1 MRSCQPTLDR
11 HTRHPTHRLD
21 AIADTEPPPELPS
34 SSPMS
39 SPASSILSPAPVPV
53 RPYNG
58 PRRKPLSAVDVYVD
72 DFIGLGQGS
81 KQRLRN
87 IRGTLFHCLDT
98 KRRQEPASIKKLKK
112 GGVRWDTK
120 KVVLGWLID
129 TVAMTMTLPQHRLER
144 LNSILTDLPRSKQ
157 RIALKK
163 WHRVLGHS
171 WSSRVL
177 QSFAGGF
184 PHHYGKAPPPH

>member
-11 HTRHPTHRLD
+11 HTRHPTHKLD

-39 SPASSILSPAPVPV
+39 SPASSILSPASVPV

-87 IRGTLFHCLDT
+87 IRGTLFHCLDEVMQPLSPDDT
-98 KRRQEPASIKKLKK
+98 KCRQEPASVKKLKK
-112 GGVRWDTK
+112 GDACWGTK
-120 KVVLGWLID
+120 KIVLGWLVGTIA
-129 TVAMTMTLPQHRLER
+129 TTSARAPQLH
-144 LNSILTDLPRSKQ
+144 
-157 RIALKK
+157 
-163 WHRVLGHS
+163 
-171 WSSRVL
+171 
-177 QSFAGGF
+177 
-184 PHHYGKAPPPH
+184 PH